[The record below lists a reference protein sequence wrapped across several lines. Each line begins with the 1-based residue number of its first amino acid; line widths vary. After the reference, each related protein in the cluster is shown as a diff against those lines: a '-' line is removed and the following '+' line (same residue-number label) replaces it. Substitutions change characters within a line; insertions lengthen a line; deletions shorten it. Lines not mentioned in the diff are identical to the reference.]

1 MPARFGPFEFTDG
14 EWVIGDPAGDHVR
27 LRRDGLSHWVQGG
40 EIRQMAWSRVMD
52 IVLSVQP
59 VRRDHSKRLRKVA
72 VMLSWLGQPT
82 EHVGLPASLGIRARH
97 PYEEWGVDFTHH
109 AHRYPRREITAAC
122 KLLNEVA
129 TSGRAAQLGDPEWL
143 SAVVQ
148 ELSGHRQGSRSL
160 VPRKRA
166 IRAALDA

>member
-82 EHVGLPASLGIRARH
+82 EHVGLPAS
-97 PYEEWGVDFTHH
+97 
-109 AHRYPRREITAAC
+109 
-122 KLLNEVA
+122 
-129 TSGRAAQLGDPEWL
+129 SGY
-143 SAVVQ
+143 V
-148 ELSGHRQGSRSL
+148 
-160 VPRKRA
+160 RA
-166 IRAALDA
+166 IPMKSGVWTSPTMRTDILDGRSPQLASCSTR